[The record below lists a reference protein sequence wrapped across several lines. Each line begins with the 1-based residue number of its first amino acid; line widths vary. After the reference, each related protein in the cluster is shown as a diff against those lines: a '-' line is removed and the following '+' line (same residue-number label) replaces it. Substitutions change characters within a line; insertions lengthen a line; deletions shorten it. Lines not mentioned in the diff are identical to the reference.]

1 MDVQKIAEQCP
12 GIGTISCCFK
22 SWATDRKEYKMASM
36 KTMGMAV
43 LAALTIA
50 GSIVATTTD
59 AEARYRGGGG
69 FRGGYGGGYGGG
81 YRGYGGGYRGYYGR
95 YRGGYYGG
103 YRGYGIG
110 AGIATGLAI
119 GAIGAG
125 YGYGPGYGYYDGCVQ
140 NRVVG
145 YTYYGHPIVRPVNVC
160 Y

>member
-1 MDVQKIAEQCP
+1 MDVQKIAAQAP
-12 GIGTISCCFK
+12 GIAMIVRCFRNRT
-22 SWATDRKEYKMASM
+22 TDRKELQMASM
-36 KTMGMAV
+36 KAIGMAA

-50 GSIVATTTD
+50 GSIAATTTD
-59 AEARYRGGGG
+59 AEARYGGGG
-69 FRGGYGGGYGGG
+69 FRGGYGGYH
-81 YRGYGGGYRGYYGR
+81 GGGYRGYYGG
-95 YRGGYYGG
+95 YRGG

-125 YGYGPGYGYYDGCVQ
+125 YGYGYGPGYGYYDGCIR

-145 YTYYGHPIVRPVNVC
+145 YTYYGHPIVRAINVC

>member
-1 MDVQKIAEQCP
+1 MIVRCSR
-12 GIGTISCCFK
+12 GR
-22 SWATDRKEYKMASM
+22 ATERKELQMASM
-36 KTMGMAV
+36 RAIGMAA

-50 GSIVATTTD
+50 GSVVATTTD

-69 FRGGYGGGYGGG
+69 LRGGYVGGYGAG
-81 YRGYGGGYRGYYGR
+81 YRGYSGGYRYGG

-125 YGYGPGYGYYDGCVQ
+125 YGYGYGPSYGYYDGCVR

-145 YTYYGHPIVRPVNVC
+145 YTYYGSPIVRPVNVC

>member
-1 MDVQKIAEQCP
+1 
-12 GIGTISCCFK
+12 
-22 SWATDRKEYKMASM
+22 MASIKM
-36 KTMGMAV
+36 IGMAA

-81 YRGYGGGYRGYYGR
+81 YRGYG
-95 YRGGYYGG
+95 
-103 YRGYGIG
+103 IG

-119 GAIGAG
+119 GALGAGYG
-125 YGYGPGYGYYDGCVQ
+125 YGYGPGYGYYGGCIR

-145 YTYYGHPIVRPVNVC
+145 YTYYGNPIVRAVNVC

>member
-1 MDVQKIAEQCP
+1 
-12 GIGTISCCFK
+12 
-22 SWATDRKEYKMASM
+22 MASM
-36 KTMGMAV
+36 KKIGMAA

-50 GSIVATTTD
+50 GSIAATTTD
-59 AEARYRGGGG
+59 ADARYRRRR
-69 FRGGYGGGYGGG
+69 FPRRIRRRLSRWRLSWQYYGG
-81 YRGYGGGYRGYYGR
+81 YR
-95 YRGGYYGG
+95 GG

-125 YGYGPGYGYYDGCVQ
+125 YGYGYGPGYGYYDGCIR

-145 YTYYGHPIVRPVNVC
+145 YTYYGRPIVRAINVC

>member
-1 MDVQKIAEQCP
+1 L
-12 GIGTISCCFK
+12 FR

-36 KTMGMAV
+36 KMIGMAA

-81 YRGYGGGYRGYYGR
+81 YRGYGGGYRGYYG
-95 YRGGYYGG
+95 G

-119 GAIGAG
+119 GALGAGYG
-125 YGYGPGYGYYDGCVQ
+125 YGYGPGYGYYGGCIR

-145 YTYYGHPIVRPVNVC
+145 YTYYGNPIVRAVNVC